1 MVTLHNDNA
10 IVTSQLQLGNEAAEA
25 LYEYNINQ
33 RNIEDVLTRFDSRDS
48 HMTPWDSDWH
58 TVRIKRRVGS
68 GLIEV
73 YWDDMAQP
81 VMRANDRTFQWGQV
95 GIGSFDD
102 TGDWDDIRL
111 FGVRSHAPE

>member
-1 MVTLHNDNA
+1 MCLFFGWQDPEHFYYVH
-10 IVTSQLQLGNEAAEA
+10 LGQKTDDHANQVFLVNEAPRTK
-25 LYEYNINQ
+25 IS
-33 RNIEDVLTRFDSRDS
+33 TFTTPG
-48 HMTPWDSDWH
+48 TPWDSDWH